1 MPQPEKC
8 QCRLLAG
15 MPQLDRSYWLIGVFI
30 LSEEATEI
38 ISAGNPTATA
48 FILTSSFWFAVAT
61 TFGLIGA
68 GYLIAPDFLANI
80 EYIHFGRIRPMHINA
95 VLFGFVTP
103 GLLAVAF
110 YYFPKLLRTELYSH
124 KLGVFSAVFWNIMVA
139 AGVIGI
145 SLGYTQGREY
155 AELPWAVDI
164 MVVICFVMVV
174 INILMTIRQR
184 KERIL
189 FVSIWYVT
197 AAVVLTSI
205 TYCLGNVIWK
215 PDTGA
220 LQGIPDA
227 ILLWFYGHNIFG
239 LLLSPMGLAVAYY
252 VLPIATRSPLYSH
265 TLSLLGFWSL
275 IIVYTHIGT
284 HHLLQVPVPT
294 WLKTISIVDSIAMVI
309 PVMIVLINLWYTVKG
324 KLGDIHAD
332 IGAKFVFT
340 GTIMYFFVN
349 IQGSMMALPHV
360 QRITHFNNWVVGH
373 AHLGVLGFAGVTALG
388 GLYFIIPRITGK
400 PLYSRFLADVQYWFV
415 LIGMT
420 GFAVVLTTVGLIQ
433 GNAWYNGETLYRTL
447 PEIQP
452 YYILRASLGLLI
464 VIGAYIGLY
473 NIVRSLYFNRGAST

>member
-1 MPQPEKC
+1 M
-8 QCRLLAG
+8 
-15 MPQLDRSYWLIGVFI
+15 
-30 LSEEATEI
+30 SEEATENV
-38 ISAGNPTATA
+38 STENPTAKA
-48 FILTSSFWFAVAT
+48 FTLTSAFWFAAAT
-61 TFGLIGA
+61 SLGMIGA

-80 EYIHFGRIRPMHINA
+80 EYIHFGRVRPMHINA

-103 GLLAVAF
+103 GLLAAAF
-110 YYFPKLLRTELYSH
+110 YYFPKLLRTELFSH
-124 KLGVFSAVFWNIMVA
+124 KLGVFSAVFWNITVA

-145 SLGYTQGREY
+145 ALGHTQGREY
-155 AELPWAVDI
+155 AELAWPVDI
-164 MVVICFVMVV
+164 MVVISFAMVV
-174 INILMTIRQR
+174 FNILMTVRRRQ
-184 KERIL
+184 ERIL
-189 FVSIWYVT
+189 FVSVWYTT

-220 LQGIPDA
+220 LVGIPDA

-239 LLLSPMGLAVAYY
+239 LLLTPMALGIAYY
-252 VLPIATRSPLYSH
+252 ALPIATRSPLYSH

-294 WLKTISIVDSIAMVI
+294 WLKTISIVDSVAMVI

-332 IGAKFVFT
+332 IGAKFIFT
-340 GTIMYFFVN
+340 GTIFYFFVN

-373 AHLGVLGFAGVTALG
+373 AHIGVLGFAGVTALG
-388 GLYFIIPRITGK
+388 GLYFILPRITGK
-400 PLYSRFLADVQYWFV
+400 PLYSRFLADVQYWLV
-415 LIGMT
+415 LIGIT
-420 GFAVVLTTVGLIQ
+420 GFALVLTTVGLIQ

-452 YYILRASLGLLI
+452 YYILRASLGTFI
-464 VIGAYIGLY
+464 MIGAYLGLY
-473 NIVRSLYFNRGAST
+473 NVVRSLYFNRGASA

>member
-1 MPQPEKC
+1 LP
-8 QCRLLAG
+8 
-15 MPQLDRSYWLIGVFI
+15 
-30 LSEEATEI
+30 EEATEI
-38 ISAGNPTATA
+38 VSAGNPTAKA
-48 FILTSSFWFAVAT
+48 FTLTSALWFAGAT
-61 TFGLIGA
+61 TFGMIAA

-80 EYIHFGRIRPMHINA
+80 EYIHFGRVRPMHINA

-110 YYFPKLLRTELYSH
+110 YYFPKLLRTELFSH
-124 KLGVFSAVFWNIMVA
+124 KLGVFSAVFWNITVA

-145 SLGYTQGREY
+145 SMGYTQGREY

-174 INILMTIRQR
+174 INILMTIRRR

-189 FVSIWYVT
+189 YVSIWYVT

-294 WLKTISIVDSIAMVI
+294 WLKTISIVDSVAMVI

-373 AHLGVLGFAGVTALG
+373 AHLGVLGFAGITALG
-388 GLYFIIPRITGK
+388 GLYFILPRITGR

-452 YYILRASLGLLI
+452 YYVLRASLGSLI
-464 VIGAYIGLY
+464 MIGAYIGLY
-473 NIVRSLYFNRGAST
+473 NVIRSLYFNRGAST

>member
-1 MPQPEKC
+1 
-8 QCRLLAG
+8 
-15 MPQLDRSYWLIGVFI
+15 
-30 LSEEATEI
+30 LSEEATENV
-38 ISAGNPTATA
+38 STDNLTAKA
-48 FILTSSFWFAVAT
+48 FTLTSAIWFAAAT
-61 TFGLIGA
+61 TLGMIAA
-68 GYLIAPDFLANI
+68 GYLIAPDFLANV
-80 EYIHFGRIRPMHINA
+80 EYVHFGRARPMHINA

-103 GLLAVAF
+103 GLLAAAF
-110 YYFPKLLRTELYSH
+110 YYFPKLLRTELYSQ
-124 KLGVFSAVFWNIMVA
+124 KLGVFSAIFWNITVA
-139 AGVIGI
+139 AGIIGI
-145 SLGYTQGREY
+145 ALGYTQGREY
-155 AELPWAVDI
+155 AELAWPVDI
-164 MVVICFVMVV
+164 MVVISFSLVV
-174 INILMTIRQR
+174 INILMTVRQR
-184 KERIL
+184 KESIL
-189 FVSIWYVT
+189 FVSIWYTT

-220 LQGIPDA
+220 LAGIPDA

-239 LLLSPMGLAVAYY
+239 LLLTPMGLGIAYY
-252 VLPIATRSPLYSH
+252 ALPIATRSPLYSH
-265 TLSLLGFWSL
+265 TLSLIGFWSL

-332 IGAKFVFT
+332 IGAKFIFT
-340 GTIMYFFVN
+340 GTIFYFFVN

-373 AHLGVLGFAGVTALG
+373 AHIGVLGFAGVTALG
-388 GLYFIIPRITGK
+388 GMYFILPRITGK
-400 PLYSRFLADVQYWFV
+400 QLYSRFLADVQYWLV
-415 LIGMT
+415 LIGIT

-452 YYILRASLGLLI
+452 YYILRASLGSFI
-464 VIGAYIGLY
+464 MVGAYIGLY
-473 NIVRSLYFNRGAST
+473 NVVRSLFFNRGAST